1 MKLMFAPAQILRLLA
16 LMVMD
21 GFAVGLTIIPIL
33 FEMPLLF
40 VAHGL
45 VFEMTQVIV
54 SLLLS
59 ELEAKVLLLVPAFT
73 PFTFH

>member
-1 MKLMFAPAQILRLLA
+1 MKLIFAPAQILRLLA
-16 LMVMD
+16 LIVMV
-21 GFAVGLTIIPIL
+21 GFVVGLTIIPIL

-45 VFEMTQVIV
+45 VFEITQVIV
-54 SLLLS
+54 SLLLR
-59 ELEAKVLLLVPAFT
+59 ELEVKVLLLVPTLT